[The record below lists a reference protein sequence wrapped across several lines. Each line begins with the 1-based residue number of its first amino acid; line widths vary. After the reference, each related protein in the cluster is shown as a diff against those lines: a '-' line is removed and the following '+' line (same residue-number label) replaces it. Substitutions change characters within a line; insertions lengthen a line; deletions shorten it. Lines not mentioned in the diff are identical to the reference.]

1 VSKLATLIYAIL
13 FSGCASNE
21 HMPSAATEV
30 GIFGGAPAKWMH
42 TRADSIANQFRLC
55 NEDCP
60 ARTLKTVAV
69 AIAMPQTQQP
79 GTQST
84 PQASTQAIKSMES
97 THIHFPSASY
107 VLDAAA
113 RRAISQTVAFLNHET
128 TLRRV
133 VIRGR
138 TDDRGNQA
146 INDEL
151 ALRRGFAIRNFLR
164 EKGLRDDIN
173 ITVSAKGKCCYLADN
188 TTEDGRSRNRRAE
201 LLVLGGNT

>member
-1 VSKLATLIYAIL
+1 VSKLATLICAIL

-21 HMPSAATEV
+21 HTPSAASSA
-30 GIFGGAPAKWMH
+30 GIRGEAPARWMH
-42 TRADSIANQFRLC
+42 TRAVSVANQFRLC

-79 GTQST
+79 ATQST
-84 PQASTQAIKSMES
+84 PQASTQAVNSMES
-97 THIHFPSASY
+97 AHIHFPPASY
-107 VLDAAA
+107 ALDAAA
-113 RRAISQTVAFLNHET
+113 RRTISQTVAFLNHET

-138 TDDRGNQA
+138 TDDRGNQSM
-146 INDEL
+146 NDEL

-164 EKGLRDDIN
+164 EKGLRDDID

-188 TTEDGRSRNRRAE
+188 TTEEGRSRNRRAE